1 MDVSI
6 VGLPK
11 SGKTTIFNAV
21 TRGSAETATYGA
33 VEKPNIG
40 VAKVADGR
48 LDRLAEVFNPKRSVP
63 AEVVY
68 VDVPSAPEDLGESGG
83 LAGEL
88 LNHLQSADA
97 LLVAVRAFDN
107 PSVPHPR
114 GGVDPYRD
122 VETMLAELA
131 LADMTVLERRL
142 TRIAEGAK
150 GARAPEREAL
160 DRERALLGRL
170 QAGLES
176 GAALREQALTVDEE
190 RALEGFQLLTAK
202 PLIILFN
209 VGEDRISEIPTL
221 EEDTASR
228 WSGPAVRTAALCAKL
243 EMELTEMEPEDEVEF
258 RESLELTD
266 AGIDRMMRVS
276 HEVSDLVTF
285 FTGNDNE
292 VRAWT
297 VARGTQV
304 SRAAGK
310 VHTDLER
317 GFIRA
322 QVVGF
327 HDLSRCGTVAEARRR
342 GLVRQEG
349 KGYTVGEGDVINV
362 LFNV

>member
-1 MDVSI
+1 MDVGI

-83 LAGEL
+83 IAGEL

-150 GARAPEREAL
+150 GAR
-160 DRERALLGRL
+160 G
-170 QAGLES
+170 AG
-176 GAALREQALTVDEE
+176 
-190 RALEGFQLLTAK
+190 
-202 PLIILFN
+202 
-209 VGEDRISEIPTL
+209 
-221 EEDTASR
+221 
-228 WSGPAVRTAALCAKL
+228 
-243 EMELTEMEPEDEVEF
+243 
-258 RESLELTD
+258 
-266 AGIDRMMRVS
+266 
-276 HEVSDLVTF
+276 
-285 FTGNDNE
+285 
-292 VRAWT
+292 
-297 VARGTQV
+297 ARGSGQGAGAPGQ
-304 SRAAGK
+304 AAGG
-310 VHTDLER
+310 VGVGR
-317 GFIRA
+317 RPARA
-322 QVVGF
+322 GA
-327 HDLSRCGTVAEARRR
+327 DRR
-342 GLVRQEG
+342 
-349 KGYTVGEGDVINV
+349 
-362 LFNV
+362 